1 MKYLLACAILTA
13 ATLAPAADELPAV
26 VKAHMAPY
34 AKRERHEE
42 VTLKQLK
49 AAKDDYDRRRVCY
62 DAVYLGFRDTFPEYV
77 EDSGFKSSR
86 DYMLHIGVL
95 DLPVLAKQRD
105 WQELIAALKNGSR
118 VKVYGKLQE
127 FRDEP
132 KVKVLPRY
140 YVELEYLQVVEPE
153 PQRHGHKPRRPHQPR
168 RRRRGW

>member
-1 MKYLLACAILTA
+1 
-13 ATLAPAADELPAV
+13 
-26 VKAHMAPY
+26 
-34 AKRERHEE
+34 
-42 VTLKQLK
+42 
-49 AAKDDYDRRRVCY
+49 
-62 DAVYLGFRDTFPEYV
+62 
-77 EDSGFKSSR
+77 
-86 DYMLHIGVL
+86 MLHIGVL

-105 WQELIAALKNGSR
+105 WQELLAALKNGSR